1 MTGESYERKKM
12 VQTHRKSGIG
22 RLIAIVC
29 AGAMTIGLAACGG
42 SGASAT
48 DADGKPIV
56 RITVRRNTT
65 TQKLADTAWAKQLE
79 TRCKCHI
86 QWTEITDNAWGQQK
100 AAKMAAGDFPDISLA
115 LYDKTDISKYSSE
128 FEDIEPSLNK
138 LPNVRKFFAAKPIV
152 RKMVEDNGKIQI
164 LPSDRGKG
172 YRVSATHMFI
182 NKKWLDKLGLKMPA
196 TWDELE
202 NVLKAFK
209 TKDPNGN
216 GKADEVPMN
225 IHGLNFGIWSPL
237 TLMNSSGVAT
247 NFMGSSASGQGYYVQ
262 NGKVKSYYTSD
273 ALKKSIMYLHKL
285 ESEGLIPKD
294 SLTRDSSRY
303 TAQTNSDGKTAL
315 TGFVFDWTANNAFG
329 KLSNQYVSVPPLKES
344 ASMPDS
350 QVKWDYSQNWTE
362 FAYALTVS
370 RKAPNKQAVWKVV
383 NAMYDPEISVEQYYG
398 DLGKY
403 VNKSGSTYTISDKVY
418 EKYVDTREISAQ
430 DRFAGWIPDTI
441 TIKNDTNA
449 DAVTDANKAD
459 EEALK
464 HVDPTRDVIPIYT
477 QPTSAQLDT
486 LSDNNTSISNYANN
500 KIASWFQNGNVDKE
514 WDEYVKKVSEPSLGL
529 KDNIRIWQEAYDKA
543 VK

>member
-1 MTGESYERKKM
+1 
-12 VQTHRKSGIG
+12 
-22 RLIAIVC
+22 
-29 AGAMTIGLAACGG
+29 
-42 SGASAT
+42 
-48 DADGKPIV
+48 
-56 RITVRRNTT
+56 
-65 TQKLADTAWAKQLE
+65 
-79 TRCKCHI
+79 
-86 QWTEITDNAWGQQK
+86 
-100 AAKMAAGDFPDISLA
+100 
-115 LYDKTDISKYSSE
+115 
-128 FEDIEPSLNK
+128 
-138 LPNVRKFFAAKPIV
+138 
-152 RKMVEDNGKIQI
+152 
-164 LPSDRGKG
+164 
-172 YRVSATHMFI
+172 
-182 NKKWLDKLGLKMPA
+182 
-196 TWDELE
+196 
-202 NVLKAFK
+202 
-209 TKDPNGN
+209 
-216 GKADEVPMN
+216 
-225 IHGLNFGIWSPL
+225 
-237 TLMNSSGVAT
+237 
-247 NFMGSSASGQGYYVQ
+247 
-262 NGKVKSYYTSD
+262 
-273 ALKKSIMYLHKL
+273 
-285 ESEGLIPKD
+285 
-294 SLTRDSSRY
+294 
-303 TAQTNSDGKTAL
+303 
-315 TGFVFDWTANNAFG
+315 
-329 KLSNQYVSVPPLKES
+329 
-344 ASMPDS
+344 MPDS